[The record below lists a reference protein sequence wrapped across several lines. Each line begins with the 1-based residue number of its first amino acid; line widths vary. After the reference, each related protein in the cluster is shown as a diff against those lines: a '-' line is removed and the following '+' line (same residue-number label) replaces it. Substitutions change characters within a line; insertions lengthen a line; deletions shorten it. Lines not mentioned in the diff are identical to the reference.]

1 MEDDEDGGW
10 MLTSVAYM
18 EMDWNVQGNSI
29 FIGHFIS
36 PA

>member
-10 MLTSVAYM
+10 MLASIAYM